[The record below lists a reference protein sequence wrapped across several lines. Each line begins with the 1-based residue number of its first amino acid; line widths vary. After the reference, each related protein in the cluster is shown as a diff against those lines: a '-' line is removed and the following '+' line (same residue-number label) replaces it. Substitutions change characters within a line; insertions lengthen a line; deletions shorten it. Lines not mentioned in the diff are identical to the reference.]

1 MSIALYLCL
10 VALTTNVAY
19 ASIAHK
25 GKIFAVEKS
34 DVSKIEVVSNDVV
47 TFESNACLATD
58 SVYFRATTIVNVLK
72 DEYRTIRYE
81 GIFIRDA
88 FELKNKAFDEE
99 VNFVNVFL
107 VPDRLIL
114 SDNRVVHNTIYILNI
129 PKNYDLP
136 NKNAIWRFGS
146 NIRC

>member
-1 MSIALYLCL
+1 MKKIMSIALCFCL

-19 ASIAHK
+19 ASITHK

-47 TFESNACLATD
+47 TFECDAYLATD
-58 SVYFRATTIVNVLK
+58 SIYFEATSIKVL
-72 DEYRTIRYE
+72 
-81 GIFIRDA
+81 
-88 FELKNKAFDEE
+88 NEE
-99 VNFVNVFL
+99 ANSVNVFL
-107 VPDRLIL
+107 VPDKLIL
-114 SDNRVVHNTIYILNI
+114 SDVRVVHNTRYILNI

-136 NKNAIWRFGS
+136 NKNIAWRFGT

>member
-1 MSIALYLCL
+1 MKKIMSVALCLCL
-10 VALTTNVAY
+10 VALTTNVAS
-19 ASIAHK
+19 ASIPVK

-47 TFESNACLATD
+47 TFEHMDYLATD
-58 SVYFRATTIVNVLK
+58 SICFTATSI
-72 DEYRTIRYE
+72 
-81 GIFIRDA
+81 
-88 FELKNKAFDEE
+88 KALSEE
-99 VNFVNVFL
+99 TVTFVNVFL
-107 VPDRLIL
+107 VPDRLVL
-114 SDNRVVHNTIYILNI
+114 SDSRVVHNTIYILNI

>member
-1 MSIALYLCL
+1 MSNPIFLLK
-10 VALTTNVAY
+10 VSLTTNVAY
-19 ASIAHK
+19 ASITHK

-47 TFESNACLATD
+47 TFEHMNYLATD
-58 SVYFRATTIVNVLK
+58 SICYRATSI
-72 DEYRTIRYE
+72 
-81 GIFIRDA
+81 
-88 FELKNKAFDEE
+88 KALNEE

-114 SDNRVVHNTIYILNI
+114 NDNRVVHNTIYILNI
-129 PKNYDLP
+129 PKSYDLP
-136 NKNAIWRFGS
+136 NKNIAWHYGA